1 MEIDWRCFVVVVVV
15 VVVVVR
21 FCWSPQGEPSARSSS
36 IFGRV
41 SRNDSLRISPLKNGG
56 VAISVGPHRAI
67 DLLVDRFHRY
77 DFESTAVVVPF
88 LFVCL
93 FVCWFSTYDSG
104 DVAERGLAAPAFR
117 RPTLRSILPMAVFKM
132 AAACS

>member
-88 LFVCL
+88 LFVSLFVCL
-93 FVCWFSTYDSG
+93 FVFKKYFSG
-104 DVAERGLAAPAFR
+104 PAMNGRRFEKDVRLLVRLG
-117 RPTLRSILPMAVFKM
+117 
-132 AAACS
+132 